1 MRLKEEQPQNPV
13 EQKIEDL
20 LIAAGHDQKEIQF
33 RGGEWNEFTQRFA
46 TRYLLYDYWR
56 NIDVADDSEIWNYVS
71 FELIFDDDCGD
82 LHMFPLKNEYQPIK
96 NSK

>member
-1 MRLKEEQPQNPV
+1 MRLEKENPQNPV

-82 LHMFPLKNEYQPIK
+82 R
-96 NSK
+96 SKCRRFDR